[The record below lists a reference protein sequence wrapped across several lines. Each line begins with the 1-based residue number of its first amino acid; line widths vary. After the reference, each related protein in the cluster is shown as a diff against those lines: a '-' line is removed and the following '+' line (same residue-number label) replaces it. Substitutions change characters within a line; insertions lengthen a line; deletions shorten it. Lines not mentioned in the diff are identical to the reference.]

1 MIKSVV
7 FTAILF
13 LQQSHAFTTC
23 TLHSSKRSPFH
34 ISSTSGT
41 NDDDDDGDNDNNRN
55 DGNDSNRQPLTEG
68 GTTDSELIT
77 KDMFYRD
84 LLANPDDPAPTT
96 TPPKSATVKR
106 KKKNGS
112 ARYRTLDNR
121 DNLPFLVKVTTP
133 DPYTKNDEMERT
145 ARKNTKRDRERRKE
159 MDSKDTK
166 KKKKTIRKN
175 LIGMNGKDAISS
187 SIYARTDDGTLQQ
200 VLGEFTLDK
209 STNNGDIIKVG
220 GGSDGDEGKEYQVQ
234 KSRCQYKYA
243 GGKKFVMV
251 RKILEV
257 KEMKRVLVEQEI
269 RQIFDMDVGEDGD
282 ASPQN
287 DDGQPPILE

>member
-1 MIKSVV
+1 MTLVLKL
-7 FTAILF
+7 FTAILI
-13 LQQSHAFTTC
+13 LHQSHAFTSIQ
-23 TLHSSKRSPFH
+23 HSYKRASFYISSKSE
-34 ISSTSGT
+34 TNT
-41 NDDDDDGDNDNNRN
+41 NDDDGKSEFNKNNANNSNKQEGDTN
-55 DGNDSNRQPLTEG
+55 E
-68 GTTDSELIT
+68 EFIT

-84 LLANPDDPAPTT
+84 MLTDPDTETNT

-112 ARYRTLDNR
+112 TRYRTLDNR

-145 ARKNTKRDRERRKE
+145 ARKNTKHDREKRKE
-159 MDSKDTK
+159 SGDAK
-166 KKKKTIRKN
+166 KKNKTTRKN
-175 LIGMNGKDAISS
+175 LIGMAGKDAISS
-187 SIYARTDDGTLQQ
+187 SIYTRHEDGKLQK

-209 STNNGDIIKVG
+209 STNNGDIIQVG
-220 GGSDGDEGKEYQVQ
+220 GGSDGDEPREYQVQ

-243 GGKKFVMV
+243 GGKRFVMV

-269 RQIFDMDVGEDGD
+269 RQIFDMDGGS
-282 ASPQN
+282 SPQ
-287 DDGQPPILE
+287 DDRGQPPMLE

>member
-1 MIKSVV
+1 MNLVLKL
-7 FTAILF
+7 FTAILI
-13 LQQSHAFTTC
+13 LHQSHAFTC
-23 TLHSSKRSPFH
+23 IQHSYKRSPFH
-34 ISSTSGT
+34 ISSKSEANT
-41 NDDDDDGDNDNNRN
+41 NDDDGKS
-55 DGNDSNRQPLTEG
+55 DSNKNNANKNNKEEG
-68 GTTDSELIT
+68 DTNDEFIT

-84 LLANPDDPAPTT
+84 MLSDPDPETTT

-112 ARYRTLDNR
+112 TRYRTLDNR

-145 ARKNTKRDRERRKE
+145 ARKNTKHDRDA
-159 MDSKDTK
+159 K
-166 KKKKTIRKN
+166 KKKKTMRKN
-175 LIGMNGKDAISS
+175 LIGMDGKDAISS
-187 SIYARTDDGTLQQ
+187 SIYTRHEDGKLQK

-209 STNNGDIIKVG
+209 STNNGDIIQVG
-220 GGSDGDEGKEYQVQ
+220 GGSDGDEPREYQVQ

-243 GGKKFVMV
+243 GGKRFVMV

-269 RQIFDMDVGEDGD
+269 RQIFDMDGD
-282 ASPQN
+282 SSPQ
-287 DDGQPPILE
+287 DDGGQPPILE